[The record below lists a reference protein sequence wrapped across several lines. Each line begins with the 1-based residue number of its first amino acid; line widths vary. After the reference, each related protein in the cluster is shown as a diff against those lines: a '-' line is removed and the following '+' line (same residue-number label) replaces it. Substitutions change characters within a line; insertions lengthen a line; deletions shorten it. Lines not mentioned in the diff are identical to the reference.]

1 MPKANTGKRL
11 LNLPQ
16 AAEYSAK
23 SYERGLEEGR
33 RQMQAEMM
41 QALEA
46 LSAEAKKDIER
57 KLNEKQN
64 NN

>member
-1 MPKANTGKRL
+1 MPKATTGKRV

-41 QALEA
+41 KALEA
-46 LSAEAKKDIER
+46 LSAEAKEDIER

>member
-1 MPKANTGKRL
+1 MPKATTGKRL

-33 RQMQAEMM
+33 RQMQAEMLN
-41 QALEA
+41 ALEA
-46 LSAEAKKDIER
+46 LSAEAKKDLKEQ
-57 KLNEKQN
+57 LNDL
-64 NN
+64 

>member
-23 SYERGLEEGR
+23 SYERGFEEGR
-33 RQMQAEMM
+33 RQMLVEMLD
-41 QALEA
+41 ALES
-46 LSAEAKKDIER
+46 LSEEAKQDIER
-57 KLNEKQN
+57 KINEN
-64 NN
+64 H

>member
-1 MPKANTGKRL
+1 MPKATTGKRL

-33 RQMQAEMM
+33 RQMQAEMLN
-41 QALEA
+41 ALEA
-46 LSAEAKKDIER
+46 LSAEAKEDLKEQ
-57 KLNEKQN
+57 LNDL
-64 NN
+64 

>member
-1 MPKANTGKRL
+1 MPKAITGKRL

-33 RQMQAEMM
+33 RQMQSEMLN
-41 QALEA
+41 ALES
-46 LSAEAKKDIER
+46 LSAEIKEDIER
-57 KLNEKQN
+57 KINEN
-64 NN
+64 N